1 LTDGL
6 TIDRIASQTA
16 GLPAS
21 MQSFGSVVV
30 FVSSKLRLPYRSNV
44 NARRRQDEAREKLQ
58 TDRKL
63 IYARDEVEKL
73 YRANIAESQI

>member
-6 TIDRIASQTA
+6 KIGRIVEQTV
-16 GLPAS
+16 GLPAA

-30 FVSSKLRLPYRSNV
+30 FVPSKLRLPYRSNV
-44 NARRRQDEAREKLQ
+44 NFCRQDAGREKLQ
-58 TDRKL
+58 TDRKAT
-63 IYARDEVEKL
+63 YARDQVEKL